1 MRRATERPRRNH
13 SGNDEPG
20 ERAPRQNGYLKTL
33 LEGNDEAAQDLIDR
47 LVQDGLTSPE
57 IYLHV
62 LAPAMERIGD
72 LWCDGHINAA
82 HEHLATQ
89 ITLAQMEKMRSFMSP
104 APLSGPR
111 ALIACAQCEQHLIG
125 ARMAADLFM
134 LDGWRVDFLGADV
147 PASNLVE
154 LVDER
159 RPHVV
164 GLSVTLKQNL
174 KYAWRAIEG
183 IAGLS
188 AAPKIILSGQAAL
201 RRPLNQST
209 KRFCAVAND
218 ATEGV
223 RLARTLL
230 NTETPKAVLHEYLAE
245 LGRRV
250 RELRNRRGWTQ
261 QSLAAATRLTR
272 AYLVAVEGGKQNV
285 TLDVVIR
292 IANAL
297 GVPPDRLLSSQRAG
311 PGRPPEGVSS
321 EKP

>member
-1 MRRATERPRRNH
+1 MTKATDRRERHLSRNGRPR
-13 SGNDEPG
+13 
-20 ERAPRQNGYLKTL
+20 ERTPRQSRYLNTL
-33 LEGNDEAAQDLIDR
+33 LEGNGEAAHDLIER

-62 LAPAMERIGD
+62 LAPVMERVGE
-72 LWCDGHINAA
+72 LWCDGDINAA

-89 ITLAQMEKMRSFMSP
+89 ITLAQMERLRSFIRP
-104 APLSGPR
+104 VPLSGPR
-111 ALIACAQCEQHLIG
+111 ALIACAEREQHLMG

-147 PASNLVE
+147 PASHLVE

-159 RPHVV
+159 RPHIV

-174 KYAWRAIEG
+174 KYAWHAIQR
-183 IAGLS
+183 IAVLG

-201 RRPLNQST
+201 RRPLKESA

-218 ATEGV
+218 AAEGV
-223 RLARTLL
+223 KLARTLL
-230 NTETPKAVLHEYLAE
+230 NTETSKAVLHEYLAE

-250 RELRNRRGWTQ
+250 RELRTRRGWTQ

-272 AYLVAVEGGKQNV
+272 AYLVAVEAGRQNV

-297 GVPPDRLLSSQRAG
+297 GVVPDQLLSRDAQA
-311 PGRPPEGVSS
+311 PGRLPEGVF
-321 EKP
+321 E

>member
-1 MRRATERPRRNH
+1 
-13 SGNDEPG
+13 
-20 ERAPRQNGYLKTL
+20 
-33 LEGNDEAAQDLIDR
+33 
-47 LVQDGLTSPE
+47 
-57 IYLHV
+57 
-62 LAPAMERIGD
+62 MERIGD
-72 LWCDGHINAA
+72 LWCDGQINAA

-89 ITLAQMEKMRSFMSP
+89 ITLAQMEKLRSFIP
-104 APLSGPR
+104 PVPLSGPR
-111 ALIACAQCEQHLIG
+111 ALIACAEREQHLVG

-159 RPHVV
+159 RPHIV

-174 KYAWRAIEG
+174 KYAWRAIEQ
-183 IAGLS
+183 IAGRE

-201 RRPLNQST
+201 RRSLKEST

-250 RELRNRRGWTQ
+250 RQLRTRRGWTQ
-261 QSLAAATRLTR
+261 QSLAASTRLTR
-272 AYLVAVEGGKQNV
+272 AYLVAVEGGRQNV

-297 GVPPDRLLSSQRAG
+297 GVPPDQLLSSKRAG
-311 PGRPPEGVSS
+311 AGRSPEGVSS